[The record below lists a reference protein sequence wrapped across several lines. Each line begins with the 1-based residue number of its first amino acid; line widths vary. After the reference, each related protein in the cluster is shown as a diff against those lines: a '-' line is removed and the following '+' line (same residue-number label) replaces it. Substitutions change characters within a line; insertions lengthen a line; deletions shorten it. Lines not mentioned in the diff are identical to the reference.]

1 MRIELAQRI
10 QYLMNELYELESMR
24 HGIYKAMLPTNVV
37 EERVREYDQR
47 IEEIRKEIDRL

>member
-1 MRIELAQRI
+1 MELKTAEHI

-24 HGIYKAMLPTNVV
+24 HGIWKAMLPTNVV